1 VLGRE
6 TTVAYNKDQWVAS
19 FEDQMSLLRPH
30 LTSRVL
36 ATMSLSAW
44 NKHGRR
50 EEDPVTTARAL
61 SKELNKPGPASPP
74 KR

>member
-1 VLGRE
+1 M
-6 TTVAYNKDQWVAS
+6 AYNRAQWVSS

-36 ATMSLSAW
+36 ATMSLTAW

-50 EEDPVTTARAL
+50 DEDPVRTEREL
-61 SKELNKPGPASPP
+61 SKELDQPGPAAPR
-74 KR
+74 K